1 MPTSDPV
8 SDSVPHSPA
17 APPLTKDR
25 VLEALS
31 GVIDP
36 ELRHP
41 ITELDMIHGLRVS
54 PEGAVTLTVLLTT
67 VHCPRQDVIE
77 REVREAI
84 AALAGVGTIT
94 ITMGAMT
101 PLQVQHLQQKLRGGR
116 TTREISFARPDS
128 PTRVIAVASGKGGVG
143 KSSIAANLAVAL
155 AATGQRVGL
164 IDADI
169 YGFSIPGM
177 MGVDTPAQ
185 QLNGMIIPPV
195 AHGVKVMSIGMF
207 VPGNTPVVWRGPM
220 LHKALEQ
227 FFADVYWGDLDYVF
241 LDLPPGTG
249 DVAISLAQMLPRADI
264 LVVTTPQT
272 AAADV
277 AERAGAVSKQTEQTV
292 IGVVENMS
300 YLELPDGT
308 KNTIFGSGGGQ
319 LVATNLSATLGYPV
333 ELLAQIPL
341 EPALR
346 EGCDAGTPFVLDMV
360 DSPARDMLRALAARI
375 HELPRRAF
383 PAE

>member
-1 MPTSDPV
+1 
-8 SDSVPHSPA
+8 
-17 APPLTKDR
+17 
-25 VLEALS
+25 
-31 GVIDP
+31 
-36 ELRHP
+36 
-41 ITELDMIHGLRVS
+41 
-54 PEGAVTLTVLLTT
+54 
-67 VHCPRQDVIE
+67 
-77 REVREAI
+77 
-84 AALAGVGTIT
+84 
-94 ITMGAMT
+94 
-101 PLQVQHLQQKLRGGR
+101 
-116 TTREISFARPDS
+116 
-128 PTRVIAVASGKGGVG
+128 
-143 KSSIAANLAVAL
+143 
-155 AATGQRVGL
+155 
-164 IDADI
+164 
-169 YGFSIPGM
+169 
-177 MGVDTPAQ
+177 
-185 QLNGMIIPPV
+185 
-195 AHGVKVMSIGMF
+195 
-207 VPGNTPVVWRGPM
+207 
-220 LHKALEQ
+220 
-227 FFADVYWGDLDYVF
+227 
-241 LDLPPGTG
+241 
-249 DVAISLAQMLPRADI
+249 MLPRADI